1 MFWCWGRERAN
12 ASREKKNRKKNTQA
26 SIKIYFIKIF
36 FDFFIVFLIFTV
48 IPVLVY
54 RFVNPS
60 TTPLLWVRWVESG
73 YSKSHPTF
81 LKHWV
86 PLNQISPNLVRAVI
100 VAEDQKFYNHSGF
113 DWQAV
118 EAAIK
123 INFATDKTVGAS
135 TISMQT
141 ARNVFLWQDR
151 NWLRKSLE
159 VWFTFLIE
167 NLWAKKRILEVY
179 LNVIEW
185 GNGMFG
191 CEHAALKYYKHSS
204 ATLSP
209 VESALMA
216 SVLPNPRTW
225 SVLHPQ
231 PHVLDR
237 QSKILSI
244 MTQSHIPI
252 QY

>member
-1 MFWCWGRERAN
+1 MGRACAN
-12 ASREKKNRKKNTQA
+12 ASRKKKIAKKNHT
-26 SIKIYFIKIF
+26 SVKIYFIKIF
-36 FDFFIVFLIFTV
+36 FDFLIFFLIVTV
-48 IPVLVY
+48 MPVLVY
-54 RFVNPS
+54 RFVDPP
-60 TTPLLWVRWVESG
+60 TTPLLWIRWVESG
-73 YSKSHPTF
+73 YDKAYPTF
-81 LKHWV
+81 LKHWI

-113 DWQAV
+113 DWYAV
-118 EAAIK
+118 EAAIR
-123 INFATDKTVGAS
+123 INLATDKTVGAS

-167 NLWAKKRILEVY
+167 NLWTKKRILEVY

-191 CEHAALKYYKHSS
+191 CEHASRKYYKHSS

-225 SVLHPQ
+225 SVLKPQ
-231 PHVLDR
+231 PHVSDR
-237 QSKILSI
+237 QLKILSL
-244 MTQSHIPI
+244 MN
-252 QY
+252 

>member
-1 MFWCWGRERAN
+1 MGRACAN
-12 ASREKKNRKKNTQA
+12 ASRKKKIAKKNHT
-26 SIKIYFIKIF
+26 SVKIYFIKIF
-36 FDFFIVFLIFTV
+36 FDFLIFFLIVTV
-48 IPVLVY
+48 MPVLVY
-54 RFVNPS
+54 RFVDPP
-60 TTPLLWVRWVESG
+60 TTPLLWIRWVESG
-73 YSKSHPTF
+73 YDKAYPTF
-81 LKHWV
+81 LKHWI

-113 DWQAV
+113 DWYAV
-118 EAAIK
+118 EAAIR
-123 INFATDKTVGAS
+123 INLATDKTVGAS

-167 NLWAKKRILEVY
+167 NLWTKKRILEVY

-191 CEHAALKYYKHSS
+191 CEHASRKYYKHSS

-225 SVLHPQ
+225 SVLKPQ
-231 PHVLDR
+231 PHVSDR
-237 QSKILSI
+237 QSKILSL
-244 MTQSHIPI
+244 MN
-252 QY
+252 

>member
-244 MTQSHIPI
+244 MTQSHVPI

>member
-1 MFWCWGRERAN
+1 MGRACAN
-12 ASREKKNRKKNTQA
+12 ASRKKKIAKKNHT
-26 SIKIYFIKIF
+26 SVKIYFIKIF
-36 FDFFIVFLIFTV
+36 FDFLIFFLIVTV
-48 IPVLVY
+48 MPVLVY
-54 RFVNPS
+54 RFVDPP
-60 TTPLLWVRWVESG
+60 TTPLLWIRWVESG
-73 YSKSHPTF
+73 YDKAYPTF
-81 LKHWV
+81 LKHWI

-113 DWQAV
+113 DWYAV
-118 EAAIK
+118 EAAIR
-123 INFATDKTVGAS
+123 INLATDKTVGAS

-167 NLWAKKRILEVY
+167 NLWTKKRILEVY

-191 CEHAALKYYKHSS
+191 CEHASRKYYKHSS

-225 SVLHPQ
+225 SVLKPQ
-231 PHVLDR
+231 PHVSDR
-237 QSKILSI
+237 QSKILNL
-244 MTQSHIPI
+244 MN
-252 QY
+252 

>member
-1 MFWCWGRERAN
+1 MPHVRRKSN
-12 ASREKKNRKKNTQA
+12 KKNIQS
-26 SIKIYFIKIF
+26 SIKISFLKIF
-36 FDFFIVFLIFTV
+36 FDCLIVFLIFTV

-54 RFVNPS
+54 RLVDPP
-60 TTPLLWVRWVESG
+60 TTPLLWIRWVESDHD
-73 YSKSHPTF
+73 KSHPTF

-86 PLNQISPNLVRAVI
+86 PLHQISPNLVRAVI
-100 VAEDQKFYNHSGF
+100 AAEDQKFFHHSGF

-123 INFATDKTVGAS
+123 TNLATDKTVGAS

-151 NWLRKSLE
+151 SWLRKSLE

-167 NLWAKKRILEVY
+167 SLWTKERILEVY

-185 GNGMFG
+185 GNGIFG
-191 CEHAALKYYKHSS
+191 CEYASLKYYKHSS
-204 ATLSP
+204 LTLSP

-216 SVLPNPRTW
+216 AVLPNPRIW
-225 SVLHPQ
+225 SVLNPQ
-231 PHVLDR
+231 PHVSDR
-237 QSKILSI
+237 QSKILSAMSQTRI
-244 MTQSHIPI
+244 IAQH
-252 QY
+252 

>member
-1 MFWCWGRERAN
+1 MPRV
-12 ASREKKNRKKNTQA
+12 KKKIRKKNIQT
-26 SIKIYFIKIF
+26 SIKISFIKIF
-36 FDFFIVFLIFTV
+36 FDFLIFFLIFTV

-54 RFVNPS
+54 RLVDPP
-60 TTPLLWVRWVESG
+60 TTPLLWIRWVESG
-73 YSKSHPTF
+73 YDKSHPTF

-123 INFATDKTVGAS
+123 INLATDKTVGAS

-167 NLWAKKRILEVY
+167 NLWTKKRILEVY

-191 CEHAALKYYKHSS
+191 CEHASFKYYKHSS

-216 SVLPNPRTW
+216 SVLPSPRIW
-225 SVLHPQ
+225 SVLNPQ
-231 PHVLDR
+231 PHVSDR

-244 MTQSHIPI
+244 MSQSHIPI

>member
-1 MFWCWGRERAN
+1 MPRVRKE
-12 ASREKKNRKKNTQA
+12 NRKKNTQA

-36 FDFFIVFLIFTV
+36 FDLFIVFLIFTV

-244 MTQSHIPI
+244 MTQSHVPI

>member
-1 MFWCWGRERAN
+1 M
-12 ASREKKNRKKNTQA
+12 
-26 SIKIYFIKIF
+26 
-36 FDFFIVFLIFTV
+36 
-48 IPVLVY
+48 
-54 RFVNPS
+54 
-60 TTPLLWVRWVESG
+60 
-73 YSKSHPTF
+73 
-81 LKHWV
+81 
-86 PLNQISPNLVRAVI
+86 NQISPNLVRAVI

>member
-36 FDFFIVFLIFTV
+36 FDLFIVFLIFTV